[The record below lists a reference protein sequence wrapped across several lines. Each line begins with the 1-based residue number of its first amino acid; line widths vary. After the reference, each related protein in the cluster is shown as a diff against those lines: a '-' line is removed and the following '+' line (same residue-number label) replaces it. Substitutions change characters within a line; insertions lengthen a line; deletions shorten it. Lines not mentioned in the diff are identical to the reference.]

1 MSFNFSP
8 SGIQK
13 LSSVEIIKALNS
25 GIFISATI
33 KNQLRERL
41 SYLEKEDNRIK
52 SNQSYF
58 PTKLSASSPLSSS
71 RDSWPV
77 KISSSSDTI
86 PAKSNSSRKIIMS
99 DYASII
105 QQDTLKSEPKSKS
118 KIELKSEQKNKPK
131 KRQSISQTTDS
142 QLNEWNIESLDAD
155 SLLLINPVTKNDIK
169 ITKPDA
175 VIWGQSAV
183 SLDKIRSAISS
194 VKKDDTPIKK
204 DDPPITSPPII
215 ETEPQIIEDL
225 QQSTK
230 KVLNFKK
237 IIDSTI
243 INDMNHDHNSEKLFD
258 NGDLV
263 IDYIEI
269 EKVYKLFAIDRIHM
283 NFLNLDRQV
292 NILNQ
297 PNLSDKKSIEYE
309 NLYLQKE
316 IMKDC
321 FCSYIEITKIVTIA
335 SACRISLQIM
345 SECDGS
351 RLINSTKMISID
363 KINELRLAFIAIK
376 YPSNVLFKEYV
387 EKIVS
392 IKKLVKEFM
401 SITNTVLI
409 KITQLETII
418 NELPELKDYLA
429 TTFDPKIECEYYI
442 EFKRQIGGNIIP
454 KGISSHACHPFGKTT
469 MMAHN
474 QEEYYGDSTK
484 NRIHQL
490 FEYTYRSNTSN
501 IIFIHPPYNSDIR
514 KMHISFTIA
523 DDIPFA
529 KGGITIRNKPEDV
542 HTLTSMI
549 VNHKFT
555 TNIPEQ
561 LPACFIEYHIDK
573 WYKKQNSSKLS
584 MSIDSDND
592 QVTTYDT
599 SCSDAIFD
607 QLLEE
612 DVDGDIIR
620 MNMRDSFRKLVYHT
634 S

>member
-41 SYLEKEDNRIK
+41 SYLEKEDTRIK

-58 PTKLSASSPLSSS
+58 PTKLSASSPLSQS
-71 RDSWPV
+71 RDYWPV

-99 DYASII
+99 DYVSII
-105 QQDTLKSEPKSKS
+105 QQDTLKSESKS
-118 KIELKSEQKNKPK
+118 NPKIELKPELKNKPK

-142 QLNEWNIESLDAD
+142 QLNEWNIESLDTD
-155 SLLLINPVTKNDIK
+155 SLILINPVTKNEIK

-183 SLDKIRSAISS
+183 SLDKIKSAIPS
-194 VKKDDTPIKK
+194 IKK
-204 DDPPITSPPII
+204 DEPPITTPTIV
-215 ETEPQIIEDL
+215 ETKPQITEDL
-225 QQSTK
+225 QQSFK

-237 IIDSTI
+237 IIDNTI

-297 PNLSDKKSIEYE
+297 ANSSAKKSFGYD

-321 FCSYIEITKIVTIA
+321 SWSYIEITKIVTMV
-335 SACRISLQIM
+335 SACRILLQIM

-351 RLINSTKMISID
+351 RLINSTKMISIS

-376 YPSNVLFKEYV
+376 YPLNVLFKEYV

-401 SITNTVLI
+401 SITNTVVI

-418 NELPELKDYLA
+418 NELSALKDYLA
-429 TTFDPKIECEYYI
+429 DTFDPKIECEYYI

-454 KGISSHACHPFGKTT
+454 KGISSYAYHPFGKIT
-469 MMAHN
+469 MKAHN
-474 QEEYYGDSTK
+474 QEEYYGDLTK
-484 NRIHQL
+484 TRIHQL
-490 FEYTYRSNTSN
+490 FQYTYRSNTSN
-501 IIFIHPPYNSDIR
+501 IIFIHPPYDSDIK
-514 KMHISFTIA
+514 KMHISFTIT

-529 KGGITIRNKPEDV
+529 KGGITISNKPEDV
-542 HTLTSMI
+542 QTLTSMI

-561 LPACFIEYHIDK
+561 IPACFIEYHIDK
-573 WYKKQNSSKLS
+573 WYKKQNLNKLS

-620 MNMRDSFRKLVYHT
+620 MNMRDSFRKLVHQT